1 MDLPPSGWYPDPY
14 GTPSLLRWWDGS
26 GWTQH
31 THPDVTAGA
40 GGSGVDPAATTV
52 QSATGKASAVQ
63 GAAVQETTVQ
73 GATVLGNTGLGNT
86 GLGNTVQ
93 ATAAQP
99 AATAVQASPVPLSTG
114 PSAEWLS
121 RTKPPTGRPTAPQPA
136 LPAFPGAAVGVAPT
150 AYQPQVTSVLPG
162 QMGQAGGI
170 SQPGGMQPTP
180 GQPTI
185 VQPGYP
191 QPGTVPPVAGQ
202 AGAGDGTQVLFLGG
216 DSWQVPGA
224 PVQGNPYGYMEA
236 QRRRRRRVII
246 GITAG
251 TAVAVAAIVIIATS
265 LSSSPSTP
273 VANQTAAA
281 PAPTAS
287 AASPTPTQSASP
299 TASPTTTG
307 SLLTDGQA
315 GLSYMQ
321 LSAPWQGASCPNS
334 LTSNGAFPWTAG
346 EYAVA
351 GQVNNGSNTW
361 YGEACSGLLPQDYGY
376 SGTGN
381 LQTTTENLAQTFS
394 NAYYGAL
401 DHTINQEQDQ
411 PLQVSGHAGWEVTYD
426 VSYTN
431 ASDQG
436 ASWNDE
442 QASVVIVDNGTNQ
455 PAVFFT
461 SIPQNLNEDNI
472 NKLVSSLQLT
482 SGSATAGQGSATP
495 TDGSQNGGSQNG
507 GNGDGSNP

>member
-1 MDLPPSGWYPDPY
+1 MP
-14 GTPSLLRWWDGS
+14 
-26 GWTQH
+26 
-31 THPDVTAGA
+31 
-40 GGSGVDPAATTV
+40 
-52 QSATGKASAVQ
+52 
-63 GAAVQETTVQ
+63 
-73 GATVLGNTGLGNT
+73 
-86 GLGNTVQ
+86 
-93 ATAAQP
+93 
-99 AATAVQASPVPLSTG
+99 
-114 PSAEWLS
+114 
-121 RTKPPTGRPTAPQPA
+121 
-136 LPAFPGAAVGVAPT
+136 
-150 AYQPQVTSVLPG
+150 
-162 QMGQAGGI
+162 
-170 SQPGGMQPTP
+170 PTP

-191 QPGTVPPVAGQ
+191 QPGTVPPVVGPPGGGQ

-216 DSWQVPGA
+216 DSWQVPGT
-224 PVQGNPYGYMEA
+224 PVQGNPYGYMKA

-273 VANQTAAA
+273 VADQTAAA
-281 PAPTAS
+281 PAPTTS

-299 TASPTTTG
+299 TTTATG

-321 LSAPWQGASCPNS
+321 LSAPWQGASCPSS
-334 LTSNGAFPWTAG
+334 LTNNGSFPWTAG

-351 GQVNNGSNTW
+351 GQINNGSNTW

-442 QASVVIVDNGTNQ
+442 QASVVIVDNGTDQ

-507 GNGDGSNP
+507 GNGDGSGASNP